1 MLRRTPRLEDFERQQ
16 RRVPLTLEQKLRIFD
31 GLLEE
36 ARQLGVFPLQ
46 DPLDGIDEDIR
57 RARTF
62 RDL

>member
-1 MLRRTPRLEDFERQQ
+1 MLRRTPLLEEFERQQ
-16 RRVPLTLEQKLRIFD
+16 RRVPLTLEQKLALYD
-31 GLLEE
+31 GLLAE
-36 ARQLGVFPLQ
+36 ARQLGVIPLK